1 MKTFS
6 PNPWRDWQ
14 YLLGGFLVIL
24 IVVAIGYLVVSW
36 SGERRGSP
44 MTAGTGVQTVKLN
57 QSKLEV
63 VLKNVEA
70 RANEHQS
77 ILSNLKKLKDPSL

>member
-14 YLLGGFLVIL
+14 YLLGGFFVIL
-24 IVVAIGYLVVSW
+24 IVVAISYLVVSW
-36 SGERRGSP
+36 SGERRGLP
-44 MTAGTGVQTVKLN
+44 MTGGEGVQTVKLN
-57 QSKLEV
+57 QSKLEA

-77 ILSNLKKLKDPSL
+77 ILSNPKKLKDPSL